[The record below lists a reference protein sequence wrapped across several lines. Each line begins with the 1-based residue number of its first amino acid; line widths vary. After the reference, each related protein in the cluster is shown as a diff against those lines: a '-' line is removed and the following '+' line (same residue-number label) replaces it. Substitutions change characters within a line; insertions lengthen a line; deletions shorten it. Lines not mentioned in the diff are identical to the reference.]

1 MSRII
6 ESSEYN
12 IDNTGKTLETGKLQ
26 SLIDRA
32 SKEQATLH
40 LSGGIYLTAAL
51 FLKSNMQ
58 LVMDEDTVLLGTT
71 DESQYDLVDTRIA
84 GIEMQWYPGVLNIYN
99 QENVTVTGGSI
110 DGQGPYWWAKY
121 WGVDMKGGMR
131 KDYDSKGIRWACDYD
146 CLRVRNM
153 SVQNSSNVI
162 IRNLTSR
169 NSGFWNIHI
178 CYSHDVLVDGARI
191 TGNGMESPSTDGID
205 IDSCHDVTVRNC
217 ITNCNDDSICIKSGR
232 DADGMRVGR
241 ECHDILVEDCEIR
254 AGFGVT
260 IGSEVSG
267 GVRNIHIRNMNYSG
281 TDCGFR
287 IKSSRVR
294 HGYIQNVLVENLT
307 MMNVKYPIHMNLDWN
322 PEYSVCTLPEGY
334 EGEINNRWKSLLIP
348 DDTSVPKT
356 QLKDIVIQNV
366 KTEMTDDYEGISRAF
381 DIVGYEDE
389 PINGICLENAS
400 MHCKEYGRI
409 ACVKNLSMN
418 QVNIDAVMSYDE
430 KNDEYDNR

>member
-162 IRNLTSR
+162 TVLKGKN
-169 NSGFWNIHI
+169 NSH
-178 CYSHDVLVDGARI
+178 
-191 TGNGMESPSTDGID
+191 
-205 IDSCHDVTVRNC
+205 
-217 ITNCNDDSICIKSGR
+217 
-232 DADGMRVGR
+232 
-241 ECHDILVEDCEIR
+241 
-254 AGFGVT
+254 
-260 IGSEVSG
+260 
-267 GVRNIHIRNMNYSG
+267 
-281 TDCGFR
+281 
-287 IKSSRVR
+287 
-294 HGYIQNVLVENLT
+294 
-307 MMNVKYPIHMNLDWN
+307 
-322 PEYSVCTLPEGY
+322 
-334 EGEINNRWKSLLIP
+334 
-348 DDTSVPKT
+348 
-356 QLKDIVIQNV
+356 
-366 KTEMTDDYEGISRAF
+366 
-381 DIVGYEDE
+381 
-389 PINGICLENAS
+389 
-400 MHCKEYGRI
+400 
-409 ACVKNLSMN
+409 
-418 QVNIDAVMSYDE
+418 
-430 KNDEYDNR
+430 